1 MLAKVDKTESSL
13 SKTTLK
19 WSSEHKVLGVG
30 RYICQ
35 LQNLTPAPEESG
47 CILWNELT

>member
-30 RYICQ
+30 R